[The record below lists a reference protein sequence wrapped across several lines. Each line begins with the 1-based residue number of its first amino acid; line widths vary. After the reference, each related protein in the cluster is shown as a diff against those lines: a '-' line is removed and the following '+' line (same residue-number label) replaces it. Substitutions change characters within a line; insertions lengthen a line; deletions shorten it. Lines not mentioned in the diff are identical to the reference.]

1 MKKRRRLPGWIWS
14 RCEGGCNFEDGMLD
28 DLKEMQ
34 RSIDVLEQKT
44 KMISEEQDRIAEEN
58 ADLKRRLAELDS
70 VDGE

>member
-1 MKKRRRLPGWIWS
+1 MD
-14 RCEGGCNFEDGMLD
+14 FEDGMLD

-44 KMISEEQDRIAEEN
+44 KMISEEKDRIAEEN